1 VDSYVPEPAPAGA
14 VVYGIGVSPGVV
26 IGPAYVILDAGL
38 DVPDRGIGEGDVPR
52 EIVRLEQALIRTRQ
66 QIREIQ
72 KSLENRSGGEHTSIL
87 DVHLMVL
94 DDRSLIEDV
103 VGEIRLRRRN
113 AEASVKSV
121 CEKHASLLA
130 GVGDEYLRE
139 RVADIRDVGRRVIR
153 NLSGER
159 SKAEDVPH
167 RHIVVAHDLAPSET
181 ASMRKDL
188 VIGFATDMGSPT
200 SHTAVMARALE
211 IPAIV
216 GMKDVTR
223 KVRTG
228 DEVLIDGN
236 KGVLIVRPTPGQL
249 EEYGRMAEVRRTIE
263 HDLSGLRDLP
273 AVTTDGH
280 GIPLSANVEGVEE
293 IPAVRQYGAEGVGL
307 FRTEYLFIAR
317 HQIVSE
323 EEQARVYGETARR
336 LAPAPVIIRTLDIG
350 GDKLATEIPMAPEMN
365 PFLGCR
371 SIRLSFL
378 YPDFFKAQLRAIL
391 RASRHRNV
399 KLMYPMISGAE
410 EVKMANEM
418 LRSAKDDLKARGE
431 EFDPDMEVGVML
443 EIPSAVLT
451 ADIIAE
457 HVDFFSIG
465 TNDLVQYTLAVD
477 RVNEKVAYL
486 YEPTHPAVLKLIRE
500 AVAAAHRNGLWIGL
514 CGEMAAMPLLTPLLV
529 GLELDELSMAP
540 SAVPLVKDVIRKV
553 SFADARRF
561 TAAAMASRSAGEVI
575 RHARELMQGVAPEI
589 LELI

>member
-1 VDSYVPEPAPAGA
+1 MGSPPSEPSADGS

-26 IGPAYVILDAGL
+26 IGPAYVIHDAGVS
-38 DVPDRGIGEGDVPR
+38 VPDRTVGERDVPF

-66 QIREIQ
+66 QIRDIQ
-72 KSLENRSGGEHTSIL
+72 KSLESKSGGKHTSIL

-103 VGEIRLRRRN
+103 INEISVRRMN

-121 CEKHASLLA
+121 CEKHANLLA
-130 GVGDEYLRE
+130 GLGDEYLRE

-153 NLSGER
+153 NLSGES
-159 SKAEDVPH
+159 SKAEEVPH
-167 RHIVVAHDLAPSET
+167 RHIVVSRDLAPSET
-181 ASMRKDL
+181 ATMRKEL

-216 GMKDVTR
+216 GMKDISL

-236 KGVLIVRPTPGQL
+236 KGVLIVRPTPAQL
-249 EEYGRMAEVRRTIE
+249 EEYGRTAETRRTIE
-263 HDLSGLRDLP
+263 RDLSGLKELP
-273 AVTTDGH
+273 AATTDGH
-280 GIPLSANVEGVEE
+280 RITLSANIESSEE
-293 IPAVRQYGAEGVGL
+293 VPAVRQYGAEGVGL
-307 FRTEYLFIAR
+307 FRTEYLYLAR
-317 HQIVSE
+317 NRIVSE
-323 EEQARVYGETARR
+323 EEQSRVYEETARR

-350 GDKLATEIPMAPEMN
+350 GDKLMTDMPTRPEAN

-378 YPDFFKAQLRAIL
+378 YPDHFKAQLRAIL

-399 KLMYPMISGAE
+399 KVMYPMISGVD
-410 EVKMANEM
+410 EVKTANEM
-418 LRSAKDDLKARGE
+418 LKAAMAELEAGGE
-431 EFDPDMEVGVML
+431 EFDRDMEIGVML

-500 AVAAAHRNGLWIGL
+500 AVASAHRNGLWIGL
-514 CGEMAAMPLLTPLLV
+514 CGEMAAMPLLAPLLV
-529 GLELDELSMAP
+529 GLELDELSVAP
-540 SAVPLVKDVIRKV
+540 SAVPLVKDVIRKI
-553 SFADARRF
+553 SFADAQRF
-561 TAAAMASRSAGEVI
+561 AAAAMESRSAGEVI
-575 RHARELMQGVAPEI
+575 RHARELMQGAAPEI